1 MFSRGFFKVFALIC
15 LVIPFTGCTN
25 TEVSAIQISPATQ
38 SLAVGQTVQFT
49 ASGYIGHGTK
59 SASTQDVTS
68 QVTWTSSTPAV
79 ATVNASGLAEV
90 RHG

>member
-49 ASGYIGHGTK
+49 ASAT
-59 SASTQDVTS
+59 SAM
-68 QVTWTSSTPAV
+68 
-79 ATVNASGLAEV
+79 GLNRQAP
-90 RHG
+90 RM